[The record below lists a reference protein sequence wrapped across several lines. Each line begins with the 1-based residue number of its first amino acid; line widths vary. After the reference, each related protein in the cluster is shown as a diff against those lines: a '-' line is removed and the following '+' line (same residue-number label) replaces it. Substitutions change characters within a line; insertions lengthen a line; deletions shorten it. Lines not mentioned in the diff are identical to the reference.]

1 MNPVTC
7 FERSLS
13 AKKLHQLVSMI
24 LKVMFFYLLGLKSR
38 IFRYS
43 HIIYYIVMLRL
54 IGWFLLLQDMY
65 VFLLLLL
72 LTWSIVMIYLVNEYS
87 KHNAFLVL
95 KAWRSVD
102 K

>member
-1 MNPVTC
+1 MNLVTC

-24 LKVMFFYLLGLKSR
+24 LKVMFFYLLGWSSR
-38 IFRYS
+38 IFTYS
-43 HIIYYIVMLRL
+43 HKIYYIVMLRL
-54 IGWFLLLQDMY
+54 VGSCSCRMY
-65 VFLLLLL
+65 VFALLLLL